1 LHWLEDGWEG
11 SCRTGTLEIDT
22 GRVDVWALLGPLFTD
37 ETLVL
42 SRKEA
47 DRFPVWASLQITR
60 DPDVVK

>member
-1 LHWLEDGWEG
+1 
-11 SCRTGTLEIDT
+11 
-22 GRVDVWALLGPLFTD
+22 VDVWALLGPLFTD